1 MALRQIR
8 IVGDPLLRERS
19 NEVKEITDRTKE
31 LIEDMIETMRDSD
44 GAGIAAPQVGVLR
57 RIVVI
62 EYEDEPIV
70 MINPVISNKEGE
82 VSGLEA
88 CLSVPDRAG
97 RVMRPEKLNLEYM
110 DENGEMNNIEATD
123 FLARVICHET
133 DHLDGVLYI
142 DKMYEEVF
150 EEDLIEEGDE

>member
-8 IVGDPLLRERS
+8 LVGDPLLRKRS
-19 NEVKEITDRTKE
+19 NEVGEITDRTKE

-44 GAGIAAPQVGVLR
+44 GVGIAAPQVGVLR
-57 RIVVI
+57 RIVII
-62 EYEDEPIV
+62 EYEEELIV
-70 MINPVISNKEGE
+70 MINPVISNEEGE
-82 VSGLEA
+82 VSGIEA

-97 RVMRPEKLNLEYM
+97 RVMRPEKLDVEYM
-110 DENGEMNNIEATD
+110 DETGEMRKIEATD
-123 FLARVICHET
+123 FLARVVCHET

-150 EEDLIEEGDE
+150 EEDIIEEGEI